1 MNVAHRNL
9 QQGLRQH
16 LQPSSQMSSPTCWKQ
31 TARDVFAGIGAFSVM
46 FVALHALFPET
57 RSERAALETA
67 LDPAL
72 DPRVSQRAG
81 DSIATGTT
89 KQMRDPISGEL
100 SLVKHVSTLA
110 PALEPHE
117 RVLANHLAR
126 TYRIAVAPAQTLVA
140 AAYHAARTVNVDPL
154 LLVAVMAIES
164 RFNPIAES
172 DMGAK
177 GLMQV
182 IPKYHLDKLAQHG
195 GEPTVLD
202 PEVNIRV
209 GAQILKE
216 YIVRAG
222 GVEAGLQWYN
232 GASTDLTRQYAEK
245 VLGEYDRMAPLIG
258 RPGMARSPRP
268 VATPTTLRPAPET
281 PPSGVTV
288 GEAT

>member
-1 MNVAHRNL
+1 MNVANRV
-9 QQGLRQH
+9 QQGQRQH
-16 LQPSSQMSSPTCWKQ
+16 VERSSKMSPSQSWKVA
-31 TARDVFAGIGAFSVM
+31 ARDVFAGIGAFSVM
-46 FVALHALFPET
+46 FVALHAVLPEA
-57 RSERAALETA
+57 RGERAAIETA
-67 LDPAL
+67 TDPAQNSRL
-72 DPRVSQRAG
+72 SQSVA
-81 DSIATGTT
+81 DSIAAGTT
-89 KQMRDPISGEL
+89 KQMRDPITGDLE
-100 SLVKHVSTLA
+100 LVKHVPMRA

-126 TYRIAVAPAQTLVA
+126 TYRIAVAPAQALVS
-140 AAYHAARTVNVDPL
+140 AAYRAARTMNVDPL

-182 IPKYHLDKLAQHG
+182 IPRYHLDKLAEHG

-268 VATPTTLRPAPET
+268 VATPTTLGPRP
-281 PPSGVTV
+281 
-288 GEAT
+288 